1 MPPPT
6 PNARLL
12 RVCLIAGIAAA
23 ALVGYVVTFA
33 LTGLGFPCVLYE
45 ATRLKCGG
53 CGLTRAAVSLL
64 RLEFAAAFG
73 YHALWPVF
81 VLYCA
86 VVGGSAAYIYV
97 RRGEVRYL
105 PGKWWMHAP
114 VAAVLIGYGILRN
127 FL

>member
-1 MPPPT
+1 MTPPT
-6 PNARLL
+6 PKARLL

-64 RLEFAAAFG
+64 RLDFAAAFS

-81 VLYCA
+81 AAYFLWACPTPPCTSKRARYGFCPGN
-86 VVGGSAAYIYV
+86 GGSTPPCW
-97 RRGEVRYL
+97 RSS
-105 PGKWWMHAP
+105 
-114 VAAVLIGYGILRN
+114 
-127 FL
+127 

>member
-1 MPPPT
+1 MTPT
-6 PNARLL
+6 TPKARLR
-12 RVCLIAGIAAA
+12 RVCRNVGIAAA
-23 ALVGYVVTFA
+23 VLVGYVALFA
-33 LTGLGFPCVLYE
+33 RTGLGFPCMLYKL
-45 ATRLKCGG
+45 TGLQCGG

-64 RLEFAAAFG
+64 RLDFAAAFG

-81 VLYCA
+81 VLYFA
-86 VVGGSAAYIYV
+86 VVGGAAAYIYV